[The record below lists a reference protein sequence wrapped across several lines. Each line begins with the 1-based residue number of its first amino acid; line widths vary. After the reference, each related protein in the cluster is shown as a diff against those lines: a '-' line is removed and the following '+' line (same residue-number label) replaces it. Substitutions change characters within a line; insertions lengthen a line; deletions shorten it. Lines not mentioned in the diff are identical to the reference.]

1 MNSLQVPTALYQSI
15 QQKQPLRQ
23 GNTPPM
29 QDASTAPTPPPF
41 SDSLAQL
48 KQGFHNTPMPQP
60 TLNASIA
67 QPIQVEIMPPK
78 KTAKV
83 DWTSWVF
90 LGVFMGAVTASMW
103 LPWVRN
109 KMGDLGRFDF
119 KNKNGIEIHGDF
131 KLIKETGVKFS
142 DVIGADESKKD
153 LMDILDFIK
162 NPKKYRAL
170 GAKMPSGVLL
180 QGPPGTG
187 KTLLAK
193 AVAGEAGVP
202 FLSASGSDF
211 IEMFVGVGAQR
222 VRELFSEARK
232 NSKKL
237 NKPVIIFIDEIDSL
251 IQNRAKLGSNA
262 GDSEHLRTITALL
275 NEMDGMAHSEHPIIV
290 MGATNAPLENLDP
303 AMLRPGRLSR
313 HVQVALP
320 DIKGRQA
327 LFEFYG
333 KKYRLSDTSKGYLD
347 TLAKNSMGF
356 SGADIKNILNEAAI
370 LTARDNH
377 KNITPAL
384 LEEAVDRV
392 YMGSKRDPK
401 IRASERR
408 RIAYHEIGHAIVGRY
423 LMRDHEIKKVTLVP
437 RANALGLTWSQP
449 NHEYDDILETKD
461 DFIDLIAMSF
471 GGRIAEEMMYGKQ
484 GVSKGASG
492 DLETI
497 RKVAEMMVW
506 KLGWSGFS
514 PRNFSN
520 SERLSEHTM
529 QRLEKAVD
537 EIVNMGQERAR
548 NKLCQQYDL
557 LVAGTEALLTHETLD
572 KDAFEALAVRH
583 GVKPS
588 MVNNIKGF
596 LRRRNPFK
604 VNETA

>member
-48 KQGFHNTPMPQP
+48 KQGFYSTPIPQP

-67 QPIQVEIMPPK
+67 QPIQVEIMPSNRKPQ
-78 KTAKV
+78 T
-83 DWTSWVF
+83 DWKSWAF
-90 LGVFMGAVTASMW
+90 LGLFVGAVTAPLWWPKGQS
-103 LPWVRN
+103 
-109 KMGDLGRFDF
+109 
-119 KNKNGIEIHGDF
+119 EIFIKGMPEAVQAKF
-131 KLIKETGVKFS
+131 NLIKETGVNFS

-162 NPKKYRAL
+162 NTEKYRAL

-211 IEMFVGVGAQR
+211 IEMFVGVGAKR
-222 VRELFSEARK
+222 VRELFSQARQLSEK
-232 NSKKL
+232 DNT
-237 NKPVIIFIDEIDSL
+237 PVIIFIDEIDSL
-251 IQNRAKLGSNA
+251 IQNRAKHGSNG
-262 GDSEHLRTITALL
+262 GDAEHLRTITALL
-275 NEMDGMAHSEHPIIV
+275 EEIDGMVQSKHPIIV

-320 DIKGRQA
+320 DLKGRQG
-327 LFEFYG
+327 LFDYYG
-333 KKYRLSDTSKGYLD
+333 KKYKLSLEAIKHLNS
-347 TLAKNSMGF
+347 LAKNSFGF
-356 SGADIKNILNEAAI
+356 SGADIENILNEAAI
-370 LTARDNH
+370 LAARDNH
-377 KNITPAL
+377 KNITPNL

-392 YMGSKRDPK
+392 YMGSKKDKK
-401 IRASERR
+401 IRASERQ
-408 RIAYHEIGHAIVGRY
+408 RIAYHEMGHAIVGRH

-437 RANALGLTWSQP
+437 RDNALGMTWSQP

-461 DFIDLIAMSF
+461 DFIDRIAMSF
-471 GGRIAEEMMYGKQ
+471 GGRIAEERIYGKQ

-497 RKVAEMMVW
+497 RQVAEIMVW

-514 PRNFSN
+514 PRNFNN
-520 SERLSEHTM
+520 SERLSEGM
-529 QRLEKAVD
+529 KQRLEKAVD
-537 EIVNMGQERAR
+537 DIVKLGEDRAR
-548 NKLCQQYDL
+548 YVLRQEDRFL
-557 LVAGTEALLTHETLD
+557 EAGTEALLENETLD
-572 KDAFEALAVRH
+572 KDAFEALATKH
-583 GVKPS
+583 GVNLGWF
-588 MVNNIKGF
+588 NNIKGYF
-596 LRRRNPFK
+596 SRPKPFK
-604 VNETA
+604 VKETA

>member
-23 GNTPPM
+23 GNTPPT
-29 QDASTAPTPPPF
+29 QDASTTPTPPPL
-41 SDSLAQL
+41 SDALAQL

-67 QPIQVEIMPPK
+67 QPIQVQIMPPK

-83 DWTSWVF
+83 DWTSWAF

-103 LPWVRN
+103 LPWVKRKLSKSTN
-109 KMGDLGRFDF
+109 ISLSENFQ
-119 KNKNGIEIHGDF
+119 
-131 KLIKETGVKFS
+131 LIKETGVKFS

-162 NPKKYRAL
+162 NPEKYRAL

-251 IQNRAKLGSNA
+251 IQNRAKLGSNG
-262 GDSEHLRTITALL
+262 GDAEHLRTITALL
-275 NEMDGMAHSEHPIIV
+275 NEMDGMVQSKYPIIV

-320 DIKGRQA
+320 DLNGRQD
-327 LFEFYG
+327 LFDYYG
-333 KKYRLSDTSKGYLD
+333 KKYKLSPEAIEHLN
-347 TLAKNSMGF
+347 TLAKNSFGF
-356 SGADIKNILNEAAI
+356 SGADIENILNEAAI

-377 KNITPAL
+377 KNITPAM
-384 LEEAVDRV
+384 LEEAVERV
-392 YMGSKRDPK
+392 IQGHTKDLK
-401 IRASERR
+401 LTDKVKKQ
-408 RIAYHEIGHAIVGRY
+408 IAVHEIGHAIVGRY

-449 NHEYDDILETKD
+449 KEGNDNLHIKTKED
-461 DFIDLIAMSF
+461 YLNDIAMAF
-471 GGRIAEEMMYGKQ
+471 GGRIAEEIIYGPQKI
-484 GVSKGASG
+484 GTGASG
-492 DLETI
+492 DLEAI
-497 RKVAEMMVW
+497 RNIAEAMV
-506 KLGWSGFS
+506 LEYGWNGYA

-520 SERLSEHTM
+520 SRMPISEQTK
-529 QRLEKAVD
+529 RSLAKAVD
-537 EIVNMGQERAR
+537 QIVEEGRLRAEAVL
-548 NKLCQQYDL
+548 NCQRPL
-557 LVAGTEALLTHETLD
+557 LDKATAALLQEETLTNV
-572 KDAFEALAVRH
+572 AFENLVNQH
-583 GVKPS
+583 GKPHEMGKKYRFFS
-588 MVNNIKGF
+588 WINHHKN
-596 LRRRNPFK
+596 RN
-604 VNETA
+604 